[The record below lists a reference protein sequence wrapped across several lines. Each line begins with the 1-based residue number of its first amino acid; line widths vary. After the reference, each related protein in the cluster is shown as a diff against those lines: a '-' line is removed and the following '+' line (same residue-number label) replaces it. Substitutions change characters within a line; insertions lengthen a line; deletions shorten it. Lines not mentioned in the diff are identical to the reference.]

1 MRFIF
6 LCLFLSHCAYM
17 IFFGEFAVG
26 RRVGYSAQFSHFLD
40 VGSIPDISQ
49 LIPE

>member
-1 MRFIF
+1 MRFTF
-6 LCLFLSHCAYM
+6 CGHCSHTIC
-17 IFFGEFAVG
+17 FGEFAVG
-26 RRVGYSAQFSHFLD
+26 IRAGYSAHFSHFLD